1 MNTAESRSTPQVEP
15 AELQVL
21 VERFKAWRADRPW
34 GQRIP
39 VELWQAAVESARQH
53 GVTVV
58 ARALQVDGG
67 ALQRRLQSGEVRGK
81 RVTAAPVFVEIPSA
95 TLPSGGG
102 ERSRVELIHA
112 GGSRLIWHP
121 GDAGAAE
128 LLAVMQMF
136 LEQDR

>member
-1 MNTAESRSTPQVEP
+1 MNTAESRSTPQVEL
-15 AELQVL
+15 AGLQPL
-21 VERFKAWRADRPW
+21 VERFKVWRGNRPW

-58 ARALQVDGG
+58 ARALQVDDG
-67 ALQRRLQSGEVRGK
+67 ALQRRLHSGEMRGK
-81 RVTAAPVFVEIPSA
+81 RVAGAPVFVEVPA
-95 TLPSGGG
+95 APLPAGGG